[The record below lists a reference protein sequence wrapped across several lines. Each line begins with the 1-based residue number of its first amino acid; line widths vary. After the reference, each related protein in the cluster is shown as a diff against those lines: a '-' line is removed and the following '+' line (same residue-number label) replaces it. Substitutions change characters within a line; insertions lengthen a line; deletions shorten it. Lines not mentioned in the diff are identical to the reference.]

1 MSYWKTTIVVEVLSE
16 QPFEFDDLGGV
27 HYAITDGDCSGE
39 FKDISSELITARQMH
54 DALLGQSSCPEFFLS
69 EEELEEINK
78 DIDKESA
85 ECES

>member
-54 DALLGQSSCPEFFLS
+54 DALLGHSGARRPRASESCGRGRT
-69 EEELEEINK
+69 
-78 DIDKESA
+78 DDGRWRGA
-85 ECES
+85 